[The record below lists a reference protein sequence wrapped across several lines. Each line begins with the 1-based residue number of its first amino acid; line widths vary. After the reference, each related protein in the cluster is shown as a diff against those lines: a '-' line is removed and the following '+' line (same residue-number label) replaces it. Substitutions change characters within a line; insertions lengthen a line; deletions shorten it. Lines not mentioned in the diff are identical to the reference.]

1 MDWIDIRLIELLT
14 SVVGSKLHE
23 LDTETSDTD
32 YATVYCLSLR
42 DALSPFRDSMKSKA
56 PKGGD
61 DHSYHELRRF
71 VSLCAK
77 GNPTALEILWSNKIE
92 HQEMPMAFLYGRRHK
107 LLAKKAVYDAHRG
120 YAHQQ
125 WKRYENAESSERRN
139 KAMAARCRVL
149 LQGWQLLSQGDFSP
163 QVESGPV
170 RDILYSLKQGDWEPF
185 NEASLMSKPYDKIL
199 EEALDFAYNISN
211 LCTRPDYDWLERFVE
226 GVYLEYGLNCE

>member
-107 LLAKKAVYDAHRG
+107 LLAKKTVYDAHRG

-149 LQGWQLLSQGDFSP
+149 IQGFQLLMDGDFSP
-163 QVESGPV
+163 QVAELP
-170 RDILYSLKQGDWEPF
+170 REILLSLKQGDWGPF
-185 NEASLMSKPYDKIL
+185 NEMSVIGYSYDKMWEDRLDLAYSRSLMKD
-199 EEALDFAYNISN
+199 A
-211 LCTRPDYDWLERFVE
+211 PDYDWLERFVE
-226 GVYLEYGLNCE
+226 GVYVEFGLSDG